1 MKACRTLWR
10 KTLDKLAGG
19 FFWLCGS
26 LLLFTIVSLAVFLF
40 RRGWGVL
47 SLGFLLEAPRD
58 GMTAGGIFTP
68 LVGTVQLI
76 LVSMFFALPIGIIT
90 GLYFAE
96 YSANSRFTGILRVSI
111 RSLSGVPSVIFG
123 LFGLSLFV
131 VFMNFGSCLLSA
143 GLTLA
148 CLSLPLIVTV
158 AEQAFLAVPQEYRD
172 ASYALGATRLQTITK
187 VVLPTAA
194 PTIITGAILAVGRV
208 AGETAPIMFTGAAY
222 FAPQVAGSLFE
233 QVMALPYHIYVL
245 ATSSTDVEATVPIQ
259 YGAILVLIALVLGTS
274 AVGVVARA
282 RLSAMKGGRR

>member
-1 MKACRTLWR
+1 MMDRTSRREHYDMAMGVL
-10 KTLDKLAGG
+10 
-19 FFWLCGS
+19 FWLCGAA
-26 LLLFTIVSLAVFLF
+26 LLAVIAAFSLFLL
-40 RRGWGVL
+40 RRGLSVL
-47 SLGFLLEAPRD
+47 SLNFLIEAPRD
-58 GMTAGGIFTP
+58 GMTAGGIMTP

-76 LVSMFFALPIGIIT
+76 LVSMFFALPVGMIT

-96 YSANSRFTGILRVSI
+96 YSTESLFTRILRICI
-111 RSLSGVPSVIFG
+111 RSLAGVPSVIFG

-158 AEQAFLAVPQEYRD
+158 SEQAFLAVPREFRD
-172 ASYALGATRLQTITK
+172 ASYALGATKFQTVVK
-187 VVLPTAA
+187 VVLPTSA

-222 FAPQVAGSLFE
+222 FAPHIARSLFE

-245 ATSSTDVEATVPIQ
+245 ATSSTDIEATGPIQ

-274 AVGVVARA
+274 AVGVIARSK
-282 RLSAMKGGRR
+282 LSSMRGGRR

>member
-1 MKACRTLWR
+1 MDRTSRR
-10 KTLDKLAGG
+10 KHYDIAMGV
-19 FFWLCGS
+19 FFWLCGVA
-26 LLLFTIVSLAVFLF
+26 LLAVITAFSLFLL
-40 RRGWGVL
+40 RRGLGVL
-47 SLGFLLEAPRD
+47 SLKFLIEAPRD
-58 GMTAGGIFTP
+58 GMTAGGIMTP

-76 LVSMFFALPIGIIT
+76 LVSMFFALPVGIIT

-96 YSANSRFTGILRVSI
+96 YSTESLFTRILRICI
-111 RSLSGVPSVIFG
+111 RSLAGVPSVIFG

-158 AEQAFLAVPQEYRD
+158 SEQAFLAVPREFRD
-172 ASYALGATRLQTITK
+172 ASYALGATKFQTVVK
-187 VVLPTAA
+187 VVLPASA

-222 FAPQVAGSLFE
+222 FAPHIARSLFE

-245 ATSSTDVEATVPIQ
+245 ATSSTDIEATGPIQ

-274 AVGVVARA
+274 AIGVIARS
-282 RLSAMKGGRR
+282 RLSSMRGGRR